1 MSAPKTVDVAE
12 LIERAR
18 FGSLQLLILALC
30 ARIALL
36 DGFDT
41 QATAYVASGWN
52 AQSVVLIAAIPA
64 LLAAMAVIVLR
75 GRKANVT
82 IVSSAATV
90 HHES

>member
-1 MSAPKTVDVAE
+1 MSAPKTEDIAE
-12 LIERAR
+12 VIERAR
-18 FGSLQLLILALC
+18 FGSLQLLIRALC

-52 AQSVVLIAAIPA
+52 AQSVVLIAAMPA
-64 LLAAMAVIVLR
+64 LLAGMAIIVLR
-75 GRKANVT
+75 AREPNVT